1 MGTVASQ
8 ITKLTIVYSIVY
20 SDTDQRKH
28 QSSASLAFVRFT
40 GDRWI
45 PRTNGQLRGKCFH
58 LMTSSCAFCLHHML
72 QCRPV
77 VAFLSLATWVW
88 SYHICNGN
96 GVYLGHNTCLGA
108 VFLFTK
114 YTHRSY
120 MKFAQ
125 SYVTRTRILCKLW
138 SNLLHLFKNNWK
150 TDRLMEGWTDG
161 ARRDHT
167 IYDREQNEKLSMNT
181 ILYQYSTM
189 RSTGKAQNIGMYKY
203 NIFQPAYVFTRRQVS
218 LDSIIRIW
226 YTVRTSW

>member
-108 VFLFTK
+108 VL
-114 YTHRSY
+114 YSLNIH
-120 MKFAQ
+120 
-125 SYVTRTRILCKLW
+125 
-138 SNLLHLFKNNWK
+138 
-150 TDRLMEGWTDG
+150 TDRIWNSRNLMWQGHGYCVNYGRIYYICLKITETQTGWWRVEQT
-161 ARRDHT
+161 ALAAT
-167 IYDREQNEKLSMNT
+167 IPYMTESKMKNCRWIQYCINIQQWEALEKHKISVY
-181 ILYQYSTM
+181 I
-189 RSTGKAQNIGMYKY
+189 Y